1 MARLPLFVAFVALT
15 ASGCNNSTATITGV
29 TPSTAV
35 AVDPIEFLG
44 PVKCGTAAGEM
55 QLYVATLFDVSPRSV
70 LGIGNAELQLPSS
83 APTGCGV
90 SVLFENI
97 LQGRE
102 YEAMVQGYDRNDIT
116 PLAPG
121 SSKMVECLRWDT
133 DNVDGGDTFASARKC
148 DPHQMGDFVKPRWT
162 TRCGHHRLPPPLRS
176 ADAGLNP
183 GAGPIEYADSG
194 LQPDGGYLDCR
205 PVALYPGTR
214 TPWLGGPVC
223 ASTQETITVR
233 GCDSLSE

>member
-1 MARLPLFVAFVALT
+1 MARLPLFVAFLAVA
-15 ASGCNNSTATITGV
+15 AAGCNNSSATITGV

-35 AVDPIEFLG
+35 AVDPLEFLG
-44 PVKCGTAAGEM
+44 PVKCGTAPGEM
-55 QLYVATLFDVSPRSV
+55 QLYVATLTDVSRRDV
-70 LGIGNAELQLPSS
+70 LKIGDTKLVLPSA
-83 APTGCGV
+83 APTGCGI

-97 LQGRE
+97 LEGRE
-102 YEAMVQGYDRNDIT
+102 YEAAVQGYDRNDIT

-121 SSKMVECLRWDT
+121 SDVMLECRQWDT
-133 DNVDGGDTFASARKC
+133 DKVDGGNTFTSPRKC
-148 DPHQMGDFVKPRWT
+148 LDAGDYVKPRWT
-162 TRCGHHRLPPPLRS
+162 THCGHSRFPPSIRS
-176 ADAGLNP
+176 ADGGLKS
-183 GAGPIEYADSG
+183 GAGPVQYADSG

-233 GCDSLSE
+233 GCDPLSE

>member
-1 MARLPLFVAFVALT
+1 MARLSLLVAFVAV
-15 ASGCNNSTATITGV
+15 AAAGCNNSSATITGV

-35 AVDPIEFLG
+35 AVDPLEFLG
-44 PVKCGTAAGEM
+44 PVKCGTAPGEM
-55 QLYVATLFDVSPRSV
+55 QLYVATLSDVSRRDV
-70 LGIGNAELQLPSS
+70 LGIGNAQLVLPSS
-83 APTGCGV
+83 APTGCGL

-102 YEAMVQGYDRNDIT
+102 YEAAVQGYDRNDIT

-121 SSKMVECLRWDT
+121 SDKMVECLQWDT
-133 DNVDGGDTFASARKC
+133 DHVDGGNTFASPRKC
-148 DPHQMGDFVKPRWT
+148 LDASGEYVAPRWT
-162 TRCGHHRLPPPLRS
+162 TRCGHNRLPPPLRS
-176 ADAGLNP
+176 ADGGLK
-183 GAGPIEYADSG
+183 GDAGPVHYADSG

-205 PVALYPGTR
+205 PVALYPGSR

-233 GCDSLSE
+233 GCDPLSE

>member
-1 MARLPLFVAFVALT
+1 MARLPPIVAFLAL
-15 ASGCNNSTATITGV
+15 AAAGCNNSSATIVGV

-35 AVDPIEFLG
+35 AVDPLEFLG
-44 PVKCGTAAGEM
+44 PVKCGTAPGEM
-55 QLYVATLFDVSPRSV
+55 QLYVATLSDVSRRSV
-70 LGIGNAELQLPSS
+70 LGIGSTNLVLPSS

-102 YEAMVQGYDRNDIT
+102 YEAAVQGYDRNDIT

-121 SSKMVECLRWDT
+121 SNVMLECLRWNT
-133 DNVDGGDTFASARKC
+133 DNLDGGNASPAPRKC
-148 DPHQMGDFVKPRWT
+148 LEVGDYVAPRWT
-162 TRCGHHRLPPPLRS
+162 TRCGHYRFPPPLRTS
-176 ADAGLNP
+176 DGGLKSDAGP
-183 GAGPIEYADSG
+183 VHYADSG
-194 LQPDGGYLDCR
+194 LQPDGGYLDCS
-205 PVALYPGTR
+205 PVPFYPQTR

-233 GCDSLSE
+233 GCDPLSD